1 MSCEIGF
8 PFFPTYTRSLSA
20 DVTAPVDPT
29 VNTTPPSESPPAADS
44 VAVHREPSPVALSTG
59 DSNSTDS
66 SRERAAEPATPTPAA
81 SSQSSQVSGPAVRSP
96 PASIGSSASGAAAR
110 AGALSSAFDPS
121 RFNPAELTYV
131 VRKPPD
137 ANSIASSIAAGA
149 TPTYTSEYYRLYRHP
164 PPQAPHGP
172 SSTPAAQPTPAPPG
186 DQSAALNAPAVAATA
201 SASSSA
207 PQAPSQPAPPA
218 NSSSNAGG
226 SVIATYTA
234 IHKLSG
240 VEFLAK
246 VCVLLSIS
254 PLAFLLTFQALFV
267 AIRALLRGYEI
278 MFQIKSPIITKPVY
292 S

>member
-1 MSCEIGF
+1 MSYEIGILF
-8 PFFPTYTRSLSA
+8 HTRDIHVPFSRSLSA
-20 DVTAPVDPT
+20 DVTAPVDPS
-29 VNTTPPSESPPAADS
+29 VNTPPLQSESPPAADS

-66 SRERAAEPATPTPAA
+66 SRERAAEPATPTAA
-81 SSQSSQVSGPAVRSP
+81 ASQSSQAPGPAVRSP
-96 PASIGSSASGAAAR
+96 PASIDSSASGAAAR
-110 AGALSSAFDPS
+110 AGASSSSAFDPN

-149 TPTYTSEYYRLYRHP
+149 TPTYTSEYYRFYRHP

-172 SSTPAAQPTPAPPG
+172 GSTPAARPTPAPPG
-186 DQSAALNAPAVAATA
+186 DQSAAPNAPAVAVTA

-240 VEFLAK
+240 LEFLAK
-246 VCVLLSIS
+246 VCALLSIL
-254 PLAFLLTFQALFV
+254 PLTSHLTFQSLFV
-267 AIRALLRGYEI
+267 AIRC
-278 MFQIKSPIITKPVY
+278 
-292 S
+292 